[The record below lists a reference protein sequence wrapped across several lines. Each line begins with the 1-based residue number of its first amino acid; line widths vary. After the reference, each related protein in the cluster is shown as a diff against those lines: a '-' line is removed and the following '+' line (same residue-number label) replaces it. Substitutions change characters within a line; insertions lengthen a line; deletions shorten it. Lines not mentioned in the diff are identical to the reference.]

1 MLDRPRNQVFAC
13 PLRYTQGPDATKVL
27 GAEIAGLGLRG
38 PVFLL
43 AGRAATAA
51 LAQTWTETFA
61 AAGMAFTTHAFGGEC
76 SRAEI
81 ARGRAAAAAF
91 GARVIVAAGG
101 GKALDTGR
109 AIADELGLP
118 IVCCPTI
125 ASTDAP
131 CSALSVI
138 YTDDGVVETA
148 QQYPH
153 NPALVLVDSAVIRRA
168 PLRLLVAGMGDALST
183 WFEARA
189 CYRSGALNVRGARAT
204 HTAMAIAE
212 CCWRSLQADGVAAIA
227 AMKSSA
233 TVPPPELERII
244 ETNTLLSGLGFES
257 AGLAG
262 AHAIHNGITVAE
274 GSHAYY
280 HGEKVAFGTLAQLVL
295 EQAPTAELDSV
306 LDFCVATNLPV
317 TLGEIGLGEIG
328 LGGASDELIARIAQR
343 AVIPGEWIHNEPFVV
358 TAAAVVD
365 AIRGADAL
373 GRARLARRA

>member
-1 MLDRPRNQVFAC
+1 MINGARNQVFAC

-38 PVFLL
+38 PVFVL

-51 LAQTWTETFA
+51 LAQTWSETFA

-101 GKALDTGR
+101 GKALDAGR

-118 IVCCPTI
+118 AVCCPTI

-138 YTDDGVVETA
+138 YTEGGVVEA
-148 QQYPH
+148 IQQYHH
-153 NPALVLVDSAVIRRA
+153 NPELVLVDSAVIMRA
-168 PLRLLVAGMGDALST
+168 PLRLLIAGMGDALST

-189 CYRSGALNVRGARAT
+189 CFRSGAPNVRGGRAT
-204 HTAMAIAE
+204 RTAMAIAE
-212 CCWRSLQADGVAAIA
+212 CCWRSLQDDGLAAIA

-233 TVPPPELERII
+233 AVPPPELERII
-244 ETNTLLSGLGFES
+244 ETNTLISGLGFES

-274 GSHAYY
+274 GSHAYF

-295 EQAPTAELDSV
+295 EQAPKAELDGV
-306 LDFCVATNLPV
+306 LDFCVSTGLPV
-317 TLGEIGLGEIG
+317 TLGQIGLA
-328 LGGASDELIARIAQR
+328 GASDELISRIAHR
-343 AVIPGEWIHNEPFVV
+343 AVIPGESIHHEPFAV
-358 TAAAVVD
+358 TAAAVAE
-365 AIRGADAL
+365 AIRGADAF
-373 GRARLARRA
+373 GRARLAARA